1 LDRIDCIKYSRENL
15 QDVLEELKADCE
27 KLLLAI
33 EKQELAKP
41 GFTLA
46 DYRTHDE
53 SEENPGVTG
62 TS

>member
-1 LDRIDCIKYSRENL
+1 L